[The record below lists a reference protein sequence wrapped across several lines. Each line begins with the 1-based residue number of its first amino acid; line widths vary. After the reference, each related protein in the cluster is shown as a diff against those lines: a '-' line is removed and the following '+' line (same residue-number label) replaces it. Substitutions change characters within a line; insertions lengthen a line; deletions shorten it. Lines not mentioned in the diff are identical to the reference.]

1 MANIVAIGDL
11 QGCAG
16 ALDGLLARIEGVA
29 DTDPFNPKDKF
40 DPRNRRMSITVLYQ
54 DQD

>member
-1 MANIVAIGDL
+1 MLEKYGVPESRV
-11 QGCAG
+11 
-16 ALDGLLARIEGVA
+16 ARIEGVA
-29 DTDPFNPKDKF
+29 DTDPFNPKNKF